1 MLMNSPNRRAARSGT
16 LGFTLIELMVTVLI
30 LVTLTVI
37 VTPSI
42 VSAVDAQRVL
52 SSARTLDS
60 FVLAINNPDTAAA
73 SFVAEVKTYPGRLSH
88 LTRQIETTD
97 RNGCGIGYSS
107 GEVIPEKWRGPYI
120 NRVVRDTGIP
130 IGIGTVADSMTRD
143 DPKNVRSSRQ
153 RMRVLGVITED
164 ATALDSIVDVGDGS
178 AGGTVRWGA
187 ADADGFVMV
196 EYLFNVQGC

>member
-1 MLMNSPNRRAARSGT
+1 MNSPIRRSARRGAW
-16 LGFTLIELMVTVLI
+16 GFTLIELLVSILI

-52 SSARTLDS
+52 TSARTLES

-73 SFVAEVKTYPGRLSH
+73 SFVAEVKAYPGRLSH

-97 RNGCGIGYSS
+97 LDGCGSGYSS
-107 GEVIPEKWRGPYI
+107 GEVVPDKWRGPYI
-120 NRVVRDTGIP
+120 NRVVRNTGIP
-130 IGIGTVADSMTRD
+130 IGIGTVADSMSRD
-143 DPKNVRSSRQ
+143 DPFNVRSSRQ
-153 RMRVLGVITED
+153 RMRVLGVIIED

-178 AGGTVRWGA
+178 AGGAVRWGA
-187 ADADGFVMV
+187 VDAEGFVTV
-196 EYLFNVQGC
+196 EYLFNVHGC

>member
-1 MLMNSPNRRAARSGT
+1 MLMNNATGRSARSGT
-16 LGFTLIELMVTVLI
+16 LGFTLVELMVTVLI

-42 VSAVDAQRVL
+42 VSAIDAQRVL
-52 SSARTLDS
+52 SSARTLES
-60 FVLAINNPDTAAA
+60 FVRAINNPDTLAA
-73 SFVAEVKTYPGRLSH
+73 SFVAEVKAYPGRLSH

-97 RNGCGIGYSS
+97 LDGCGSGYSS
-107 GEVIPEKWRGPYI
+107 GEVIPDKWRGPYI

-130 IGIGTVADSMTRD
+130 IGIGTVADSMSRD
-143 DPKNVRSSRQ
+143 DPFNVRSSRQ
-153 RMRVLGVITED
+153 RMRVLGVIIDD
-164 ATALDSIVDVGDGS
+164 AAALDLIVDVGDGS

-187 ADADGFVMV
+187 ADAEGFVTV